1 MKNNFYIYGLF
12 FIIAL
17 LLAIRVNYEKKRSY
31 REELKLYWGK
41 YCFHIHHWITYLLFI
56 VLILI
61 GKYNSELMVN
71 STIAVLLAIILEDF
85 FYGNIF
91 SLREKC

>member
-1 MKNNFYIYGLF
+1 MIKNFYIYGLL

-17 LLAIRVNYEKKRSY
+17 LLAIRINFEKKKSF

-41 YCFHIHHWITYLLFI
+41 YCFHIHHWITYSLFI
-56 VLILI
+56 LLIII

-85 FYGNIF
+85 LYGNVF

>member
-41 YCFHIHHWITYLLFI
+41 YCFHIHHWLTYSLFI
-56 VLILI
+56 LLILI
-61 GKYNSELMVN
+61 GRYNSDLMVY

-85 FYGNIF
+85 LYGNVF

>member
-1 MKNNFYIYGLF
+1 MRNFYIYGLI

-17 LLAIRVNYEKKRSY
+17 LLSVRINYDKKKSY

-41 YCFHIHHWITYLLFI
+41 YCFHLHHWITYSIFI
-56 VLILI
+56 ALIMI

-71 STIAVLLAIILEDF
+71 STIAVLLAIIFEDF
-85 FYGNIF
+85 LYGNVF
-91 SLREKC
+91 NLKEKC

>member
-41 YCFHIHHWITYLLFI
+41 YCFHIHHWLTYSLFI
-56 VLILI
+56 LLILI
-61 GKYNSELMVN
+61 GRYNSDLMVY

-85 FYGNIF
+85 LYGNVF
-91 SLREKC
+91 NLREKC

>member
-17 LLAIRVNYEKKRSY
+17 LLSIRVNYEKQKSY

-41 YCFHIHHWITYLLFI
+41 YCFHIHHWLTYTLFI
-56 VLILI
+56 LLILI
-61 GKYNSELMVN
+61 GRHNSDLMVY

-85 FYGNIF
+85 LYGNIF
-91 SLREKC
+91 DLREKC